1 MRRCGR
7 DTVITQ
13 LPIALA
19 LILVGC
25 ATTDTF
31 WAKPDLTPA
40 TKADM
45 SRRDQDVYDC
55 VRESRQ
61 KLGFG
66 ELQSSVERNAQ
77 RLYVLCMRARGY
89 TVPDAK

>member
-1 MRRCGR
+1 M
-7 DTVITQ
+7 
-13 LPIALA
+13 IAA
-19 LILVGC
+19 IYATLVLLLMAGC

-31 WAKPDLTPA
+31 WAKPELTPA

-45 SRRDQDVYDC
+45 SRHGQDVYDC

-77 RLYVLCMRARGY
+77 RLYVLCMRARSYEVREAGA
-89 TVPDAK
+89 TQ